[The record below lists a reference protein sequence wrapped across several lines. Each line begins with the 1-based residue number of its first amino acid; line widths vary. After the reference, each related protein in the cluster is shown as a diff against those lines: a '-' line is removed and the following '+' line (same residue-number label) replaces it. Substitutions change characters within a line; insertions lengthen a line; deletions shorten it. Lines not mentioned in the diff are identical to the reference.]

1 MASNQDFSII
11 AKVVLDVADIQK
23 QLNGVS
29 KGIKFDIDSKGLD
42 QAIESAKD
50 AGSAVN
56 KLDEDVQN
64 ATLTWQQYREMLDT
78 AVDIMKDF
86 AEQTYEVDSAITE
99 LKKVTDLHGDALD
112 IYVDG
117 LTEAGRQVART
128 GKPNRSEPE

>member
-23 QLNGVS
+23 QLNGIS

>member
-23 QLNGVS
+23 QLNGIS

-42 QAIESAKD
+42 RAIESAKD

-64 ATLTWQQYREMLDT
+64 ASLTWQQYREMLDT